1 MSVVKHMIDHAKM
14 GFPYTDENGNLVTN
28 GIIPRT
34 GTLAELLAETG
45 AGEGEVATASDV
57 DVVVV
62 YKGGAPVVY
71 PRNQA
76 LIANAQILATALTP
90 AQARYPLSATVAGND
105 PFGMISGGNIV
116 IPTWLPSSRV
126 LVPRISVFFQSLAA
140 FTDANTNIEI
150 QLKRYNSSTEVWSSH
165 GDAFVLTCDAAG
177 LVKEYLTPRIFSGI
191 TRGAFS
197 QFGVFISHDQT
208 NAYIATLAVTL
219 ELLN

>member
-1 MSVVKHMIDHAKM
+1 MSVVKHLIDHAKM

-76 LIANAQILATALTP
+76 LSATANIASASLTP
-90 AQARYPLSATVAGND
+90 AEAQYSLFLGGYSSDPLN
-105 PFGMISGGNIV
+105 MISGGNLV
-116 IPTWLPSSRV
+116 IPTWLPSTRV
-126 LVPRISVFFQSLAA
+126 LVPRISGFFQSLAA
-140 FTDANTNIEI
+140 LTDANTNITI
-150 QLKRYNSSTEVWSSH
+150 RLKRYNLGAWTNI
-165 GDAFVLTCDAAG
+165 GDPFVLTCDATG
-177 LVKEYLTPRIFSGI
+177 YVNEYLPPPAFVGLTRASASQIGI
-191 TRGAFS
+191 
-197 QFGVFISHDQT
+197 FISHDQT
-208 NAYIATLAVTL
+208 TATLSHLWITL
-219 ELLN
+219 ELLT

>member
-1 MSVVKHMIDHAKM
+1 MSVVKHLIDHAKM

-62 YKGGAPVVY
+62 YKGGVPVVY

-76 LIANAQILATALTP
+76 LSATASILGTLLTP
-90 AQARYPLSATVAGND
+90 AEAQYSLSITPTSSDPLGV
-105 PFGMISGGNIV
+105 ISGGNFV
-116 IPTWLPSSRV
+116 IPTWLPSNRV
-126 LVPRISVFFQSLAA
+126 CVPRISGYFQSLAA
-140 FTDANTNIEI
+140 LTDANTNITI
-150 QLKRYNSSTEVWSSH
+150 RLKRYNSGVWTDV
-165 GDAFVLTCDAAG
+165 GDPFVLTCDATG
-177 LVKEYLTPRIFSGI
+177 YVKEYLPPRAFNGLTRAIASQLGI
-191 TRGAFS
+191 
-197 QFGVFISHDQT
+197 FISHDQT
-208 NAYIATLAVTL
+208 TAALASCSITL